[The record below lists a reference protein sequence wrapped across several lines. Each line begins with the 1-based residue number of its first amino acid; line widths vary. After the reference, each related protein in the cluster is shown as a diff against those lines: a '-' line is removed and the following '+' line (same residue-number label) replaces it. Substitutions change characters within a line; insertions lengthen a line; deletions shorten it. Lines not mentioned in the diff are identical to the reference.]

1 MEPFLGQIMV
11 FAGDFAPRG
20 WALCNGQM
28 LSIAQNSA
36 LFSLLGTQYGGD
48 GQTTFALPDLRS
60 RVAVGQ
66 GQGPGL
72 ANISIGERSGVENV
86 TITINEMPSH
96 THSLNASN
104 EVGTVTDPTGKLLAK
119 QKLEI
124 DPGNLVDSKTFG
136 ESSEGANVSMAT
148 GSIGNTGGSIPHS
161 NIQPYNTCNYI
172 IALQGIFPSRD

>member
-1 MEPFLGQIMV
+1 MNPFIGQIMV

-20 WALCNGQM
+20 WALCNGQF
-28 LSIAQNSA
+28 LPINQNQA
-36 LFSLLGTQYGGD
+36 LFSLLGTQYGGN
-48 GQTTFALPDLRS
+48 GITTFALPDLRG

-66 GQGPGL
+66 GQGSGL
-72 ANISIGERSGVENV
+72 TNISIGEIGGVENV
-86 TITINEMPSH
+86 TISTNEMPSH

-104 EVGTVTDPTGKLLAK
+104 EVGTETDPTGKLLAK

-124 DPGNLVDSKTFG
+124 DPGNLVDSKAFG
-136 ESSEGANVSMAT
+136 ESSDGANVSMAT

-161 NIQPYNTCNYI
+161 NIQPYITCNYI

>member
-11 FAGDFAPRG
+11 FAGGFAPRG
-20 WALCNGQM
+20 WALCDGQ
-28 LSIAQNSA
+28 LLPINQNQA
-36 LFSLLGTQYGGD
+36 LFSLLGTQYGGN
-48 GQTTFALPDLRS
+48 GTTTFALPDLRS

-72 ANISIGERSGVENV
+72 SNISIGERSGSENV
-86 TITINEMPSH
+86 TISTNEMPNH

-124 DPGNLVDSKTFG
+124 DPENLVDSKAFG
-136 ESSEGANVSMAT
+136 ESSDGANVSMAT
-148 GSIGNTGGSIPHS
+148 GSIGNTGGSAPHT
-161 NIQPYNTCNYI
+161 NIQPYNTCYYI